1 MRPAR
6 LLILLAALA
15 CLAAAENPA
24 DQLPNAAQEA
34 HARAL
39 FKEIRCVVCQNEFID
54 DFDAEVAGNLRQAV
68 RAQVAEGRTD
78 QQIKA
83 YLVQRYGEFIL
94 LRPTFSPGNALL
106 WLSPF
111 LIVLAGAGVLIL
123 RARGMT
129 SPEARLTDAE
139 EAKLRE
145 LNELLTPWPRLRLV
159 CVPQF
164 AV

>member
-1 MRPAR
+1 MRLGR
-6 LLILLAALA
+6 LLVLFGALA
-15 CLAAAENPA
+15 CLAAADPA
-24 DQLPNAAQEA
+24 DQLPNRAQEA

-39 FKEIRCVVCQNEFID
+39 FKEIRCVVCQNESID
-54 DFDAEVAGNLRQAV
+54 DSDAEVAGNLRQAV
-68 RAQVAEGRTD
+68 RAQVADGRTD

-94 LRPTFSPGNALL
+94 LRPTFSAGNALL

-123 RARGMT
+123 RARRT
-129 SPEARLTDAE
+129 ATPEARLTDVE

-145 LNELLTPWPRLRLV
+145 LND
-159 CVPQF
+159 F
-164 AV
+164 

>member
-1 MRPAR
+1 MRLVR
-6 LLILLAALA
+6 LATILAALA

-39 FKEIRCVVCQNEFID
+39 FREIRCVVCQNESID
-54 DFDAEVAGNLRQAV
+54 DSDAEVAGNLRQAV
-68 RAQVAEGRTD
+68 RAQVAEGRDD

-94 LRPTFSPGNALL
+94 LKPTFSPGNALL

-111 LIVLAGAGVLIL
+111 LIVLAGAGALIL
-123 RARGMT
+123 RARRT
-129 SPEARLTDAE
+129 PAPEARLTDAE

-145 LNELLTPWPRLRLV
+145 LND
-159 CVPQF
+159 F
-164 AV
+164 

>member
-1 MRPAR
+1 MRLGR
-6 LLILLAALA
+6 LLVLVGALA
-15 CLAAAENPA
+15 CLAAAEDPA
-24 DQLPNAAQEA
+24 DQLPNRAQEA

-39 FKEIRCVVCQNEFID
+39 FKEIRCVVCQNESID
-54 DFDAEVAGNLRQAV
+54 DSDAEVAGNLRQAV
-68 RAQVAEGRTD
+68 RAQVADGRTD

-123 RARGMT
+123 RARRT
-129 SPEARLTDAE
+129 PTPVARLTDAE

-145 LNELLTPWPRLRLV
+145 LND
-159 CVPQF
+159 F
-164 AV
+164 

>member
-1 MRPAR
+1 MLA
-6 LLILLAALA
+6 LVAALA
-15 CLAAAENPA
+15 CLAAAEDPA
-24 DQLPNAAQEA
+24 DQLRNPAQEA

-39 FKEIRCVVCQNEFID
+39 FKEIRCVVCQNESID
-54 DFDAEVAGNLRQAV
+54 DSEAEVAGNLRQAV

-83 YLVQRYGEFIL
+83 FLVQRYGEFIL

-111 LIVLAGAGVLIL
+111 LIVLVGAAVLLL
-123 RARGMT
+123 RARRA
-129 SPEARLTDAE
+129 PAQEVRLTDAE

-145 LNELLTPWPRLRLV
+145 LND
-159 CVPQF
+159 F
-164 AV
+164 

>member
-1 MRPAR
+1 MRLGR
-6 LLILLAALA
+6 LLVILGALA
-15 CLAAAENPA
+15 CLAAAQDPA
-24 DQLPNAAQEA
+24 EQRPNRAQEA

-39 FKEIRCVVCQNEFID
+39 FREIRCVVCQNESID
-54 DFDAEVAGNLRQAV
+54 DSDAEVAGNLRQAV

-94 LRPTFSPGNALL
+94 MRPLFSPGNALL

-111 LIVLAGAGVLIL
+111 LIVLAGAAMLIL
-123 RARGMT
+123 RARGT
-129 SPEARLTDAE
+129 PTTVVRLTDAE

-145 LNELLTPWPRLRLV
+145 LND
-159 CVPQF
+159 F
-164 AV
+164 

>member
-1 MRPAR
+1 MRLAR
-6 LLILLAALA
+6 LAAALAAAA

-39 FKEIRCVVCQNEFID
+39 FKEIRCVVCQNESID
-54 DFDAEVAGNLRQAV
+54 DSDAEVAGNLRQAV
-68 RAQVAEGRTD
+68 RAQVAEGRSD
-78 QQIKA
+78 QDIKA

-94 LRPTFSPGNALL
+94 LRPTFSAGNALL
-106 WLSPF
+106 WLGPF

-123 RARGMT
+123 RSRGT
-129 SPEARLTDAE
+129 PAPEARLTDAE

-145 LNELLTPWPRLRLV
+145 LND
-159 CVPQF
+159 F
-164 AV
+164 

>member
-1 MRPAR
+1 MRLGR
-6 LLILLAALA
+6 FLAVLGALA
-15 CLAAAENPA
+15 CLAAAEDPA
-24 DQLPNAAQEA
+24 DQLPNRAQEA

-39 FKEIRCVVCQNEFID
+39 FKEIRCVVCQNESID
-54 DFDAEVAGNLRQAV
+54 DSDAEVAGNLRQAV
-68 RAQVAEGRTD
+68 RAQVADGRTD

-94 LRPTFSPGNALL
+94 MRPLFSPGNALL

-123 RARGMT
+123 RARRT
-129 SPEARLTDAE
+129 SAPEARLTDAE

-145 LNELLTPWPRLRLV
+145 LKD
-159 CVPQF
+159 F
-164 AV
+164 